1 MDKTA
6 VTTAIYALLAAL
18 GEDTVPAAA
27 AEAAPP
33 APKKAGKAS
42 DKQAADKPAADR
54 PAANLAITGEERKA
68 LRAEFR
74 AKHGPE
80 WFTDPAVKAE
90 YDRLAWAK
98 RTGAPA
104 PAAEPKAPAMAA
116 EGGIDAMGLRALQA
130 LRKQMGMKGR
140 LGESAEEVREQ
151 IRGARAAAE
160 PRTKPAAKP
169 AAKGKGRREV
179 C

>member
-6 VTTAIYALLAAL
+6 VTTALLSILAAL
-18 GEDTVPAAA
+18 GEDTAPAAA

-33 APKKAGKAS
+33 APKKAGEA
-42 DKQAADKPAADR
+42 QPAADKPAAGK
-54 PAANLAITGEERKA
+54 PATNLALTGEERKA

-80 WFTDPAVKAE
+80 WFTDAAVKAE
-90 YDRLAWAK
+90 YDRRAWAK

-104 PAAEPKAPAMAA
+104 PAAEPKAPAAVAA

-130 LRKQMGMKGR
+130 LRKQMGLKGR
-140 LGESAEEVREQ
+140 LGESAEEVRGQ

-160 PRTKPAAKP
+160 PKTKPAAKP